1 MPSIS
6 DTVTEMVQFVLP
18 QYAGAP
24 GQIHG
29 GRMMEWI
36 VTVGTMAASRV
47 ARSMVALG
55 AMDDIDFLYPV
66 KVGEIAIL
74 RAQVEYVGRTSLEVG
89 VRVHSE
95 NPLTGERGV
104 TLSSHL
110 VFVAIDEEA
119 RPRPVLQKIE
129 PRGREEEALVEAAR
143 RRREERRARF
153 QLKAER
159 VKEVQD
165 EPDPPR
171 WRFESTRVVLP
182 EEALYG
188 SFMFPGKLLM
198 GIDEAGGILCVRYT
212 RGLTMTACMDALD
225 FYSPLRVG
233 DIIILKAGLNHVG
246 RTSMEVGVKVLAE
259 ERLTGEVRHTCTAFL
274 TYVHL
279 GPGTRAEGVGGRPA
293 PVKPFTPETDG
304 ERRRWEAALVR
315 RQARLARVK
324 HLKAAVAEERS

>member
-1 MPSIS
+1 MPAIGE
-6 DTVTEMVQFVLP
+6 TITEMVQFVLP
-18 QYAGAP
+18 QHAGAP

-36 VTVGTMAASRV
+36 VTVGTMAASRF
-47 ARSMVALG
+47 ARSTVALG
-55 AMDDIDFLYPV
+55 AMDDIDFLHPV

-89 VRVHSE
+89 VRVYAE
-95 NPLTGERGV
+95 NPFTAERAL

-110 VFVAIDEEA
+110 VFVSVDEEA
-119 RPRPVLQKIE
+119 RPRSVLRKIG
-129 PRGREEEALVEAAR
+129 PRDAEEEALVEAAR
-143 RRREERRARF
+143 VRREERRARF
-153 QLKAER
+153 ALKAER
-159 VKEVQD
+159 VKEVHD

-171 WRFESTRVVLP
+171 WRLESTRVVLP
-182 EEALYG
+182 EETLFG

-198 GIDEAGGILCVRYT
+198 DIDEAGGILCVRYT
-212 RGLTMTACMDALD
+212 RGVTMTACMDALD
-225 FYSPLRVG
+225 FYSPIRVG
-233 DIIILKAGLNHVG
+233 DIITLKAGLNHVG

-279 GPGTRAEGVGGRPA
+279 GLSQEPLPVA
-293 PVKPFTPETDG
+293 PFAPETEG

-315 RQARLARVK
+315 REARLGRVK
-324 HLKAAVAEERS
+324 RLKAAIASERG